1 MLTKLY
7 RFGPSQQALL
17 KGFVV
22 AGDEAARIA
31 EKLCAPDSPAH
42 ALAAARGLS
51 LRTEKRSPGALW
63 VDTGL
68 RWLHTAAARA
78 SVLQATEEV
87 VSALMDQVKAAGA
100 LLLPNAVRPAQ
111 PSGWRPFLCGDI
123 HQVDASSDVEKA
135 TYCNLLRV
143 HLPELLALTG
153 RAGVGPE
160 GIEAVGSRR
169 LCESEEHLT
178 ARLFA
183 SVSPRYLEHL
193 RRTLLR
199 DDGIKRLELLDVNPN
214 VSDAGAGPVELR
226 FVDGQ
231 IRPRTAFVHALVFQ
245 ALLMRARRLVSQGR
259 AVRNLPQRTVEQQRS
274 LVVAYGPA
282 AVLERADAKPRDTQG
297 REGRPQGRGKEGRGQ
312 DTRGRES
319 RGPEGKGKDGGDGTR
334 SGGLAR
340 DRLLELLEDLRLEFI
355 ALEASYDEL
364 APIVLGANLR
374 AVGLLG
380 LENEGALVREAL
392 GKPPL
397 EPGAHLAVIHQL
409 MSKAQGPDPL
419 TSYNERRFAK
429 EARTVREAW
438 QVMLTPPR
446 WQPAAKPAAQPSA
459 GAAR

>member
-42 ALAAARGLS
+42 ALASARGLS

-100 LLLPNAVRPAQ
+100 LLLPNAVRPGQ

-135 TYCNLLRV
+135 TYCNLLRA

-178 ARLFA
+178 ARTFA

-231 IRPRTAFVHALVFQ
+231 IRPRTAFIHALVFQ

-259 AVRNLPQRTVEQQRS
+259 TARNLPQRTVEQQRS

-319 RGPEGKGKDGGDGTR
+319 RGPDGKGKDSGDETR

-340 DRLLELLEDLRLEFI
+340 DRLLELLKDLRLEFI
-355 ALEASYDEL
+355 SLEASYDEL
-364 APIVLGANLR
+364 APIVLGASLR

-380 LENEGALVREAL
+380 LENEGDLVREAL
-392 GKPPL
+392 GRAPP
-397 EPGAHLAVIHQL
+397 EPGAHLAVIHRL

-419 TSYNERRFAK
+419 TSHNERRFAK

-438 QVMLTPPR
+438 QAELTPPR
-446 WQPAAKPAAQPSA
+446 WQPAAKPGAQPSA
-459 GAAR
+459 GASR